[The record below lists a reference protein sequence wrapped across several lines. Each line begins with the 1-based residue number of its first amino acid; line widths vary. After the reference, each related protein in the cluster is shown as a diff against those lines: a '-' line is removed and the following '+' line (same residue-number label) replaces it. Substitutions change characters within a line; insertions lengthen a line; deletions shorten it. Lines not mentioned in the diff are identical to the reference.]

1 MPSPVAP
8 NSPVFNA
15 LFQTPTPAMGV
26 SQYLTKGSLIVFKY
40 SFWMHD
46 PYPLVIVSDY
56 MFGIKI
62 RGVNLHYL
70 TYPIISNIL
79 GTVCTSKTFSYSNI
93 KSNTY
98 ISSAFRTYKWSGIS
112 QVKRLD
118 CNTLLKVISG
128 VRSID
133 PSQTEAIKQSVQ
145 DQLNR
150 TTNPNLDQSNQGTVP
165 VVGQVATVG
174 QQNQETQNNQSGALN
189 G

>member
-1 MPSPVAP
+1 MPSPAP

-40 SFWMHD
+40 SFWIHD

-70 TYPIISNIL
+70 TYPIISSIL
-79 GTVCTSKTFSYSNI
+79 GTTCASKTFSYSNI

-98 ISSAFRTYKWSGIS
+98 ISSAFRTYKWNGIS

-133 PSQTEAIKQSVQ
+133 PSQTQAIKQSVQ

-150 TTNPNLDQSNQGTVP
+150 TTNPNLDQSNQGTTP

-174 QQNQETQNNQSGALN
+174 QQNTQNNQSGALN